1 MAINPDKLALI
12 DYTHDYLGLSSFAD
26 LGGVWGV
33 DGAYTFYALERCRPA
48 RAALVDTDFT
58 PPVRERQAGFPA
70 LALIESNFGAAG
82 VPARIG
88 PVDAVFLFDVLLHQ
102 VSPDWDQVL
111 EMYAAVAR
119 TFVVFNQQFLASDR
133 TVRLLDL
140 GEDEYFRNV
149 PHERGHPTY
158 RALFDHPNDI
168 HPQHG
173 RPWRD
178 IHNVWQWG
186 IVDDDL
192 LAVMKRLGYR
202 LEFFK
207 NCGRFGDLPNFE
219 NHAFVFHRRP

>member
-1 MAINPDKLALI
+1 MAINPDKLELI
-12 DYTHDYLGLSSFAD
+12 DYTHDHLGLSSFAD

-33 DGAYTFYALERCRPA
+33 DGAYTFYALERHHPA

-58 PPVRERQAGFPA
+58 PAVREQQPRFPM
-70 LALIESNFGAAG
+70 LSLIESNFGAAD

-102 VSPDWDQVL
+102 VSPNWDQVL
-111 EMYAAVAR
+111 EMYAMVAR
-119 TFVVFNQQFLASDR
+119 TFVVFNQQFQASER

-140 GEDEYFRNV
+140 GEEEYFRNV
-149 PHERGHPTY
+149 PHDRQHPTY
-158 RALFDHPNDI
+158 RALFDHPQEI
-168 HPQHG
+168 HPQHQ

-207 NCGRFGDLPNFE
+207 NCGRFCDLPNFE
-219 NHAFVFHRRP
+219 NHAFVFHRRS